1 MTQGPGYRGALTHVR
16 TQGPGYRGASTH
28 VHRDQGIEELQSMYG
43 HRYKVQVIEELQ
55 PMYGHKDQVI
65 EELQPIVGYI
75 ETIREIFLWNCLTL
89 YARKRGPV

>member
-1 MTQGPGYRGALTHVR
+1 MNPCTYT
-16 TQGPGYRGASTH
+16 
-28 VHRDQGIEELQSMYG
+28 DQDIEKLEPMYG
-43 HRYKVQVIEELQ
+43 HRDQVIEELE